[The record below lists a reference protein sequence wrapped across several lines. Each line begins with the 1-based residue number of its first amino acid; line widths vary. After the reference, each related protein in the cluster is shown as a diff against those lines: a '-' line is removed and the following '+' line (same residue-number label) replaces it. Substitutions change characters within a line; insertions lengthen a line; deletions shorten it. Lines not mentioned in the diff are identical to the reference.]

1 MWKCGRWSANLYS
14 LTIPLP
20 LTSQLD
26 APRAGTLSQDAVMS
40 MYRQAV
46 RMAGPQPLGN
56 MGKAFAAAIL
66 DHGFVGI
73 ATHLQLVSGHRRQQG
88 KGEEI
93 L

>member
-1 MWKCGRWSANLYS
+1 
-14 LTIPLP
+14 
-20 LTSQLD
+20 
-26 APRAGTLSQDAVMS
+26 MS

-73 ATHLQLVSGHRRQQG
+73 ASHLQTVSAELVEVVQVVLFRDH
-88 KGEEI
+88 
-93 L
+93 